1 MVRHDMNRPI
11 EQLNQTFF
19 GKIAGRPDLV
29 EVALTSRPFP
39 RRVRQLPCP
48 VGYPVCIGRVGKH
61 CRKQDS
67 GLGPPGVNDVRR
79 TWLVRDTEEG
89 IMQGGRG
96 INQLRIDA
104 ETPQGGVLE
113 AGATRQTILPSD
125 RTHDYD
131 TAEIAGA

>member
-1 MVRHDMNRPI
+1 
-11 EQLNQTFF
+11 
-19 GKIAGRPDLV
+19 
-29 EVALTSRPFP
+29 
-39 RRVRQLPCP
+39 
-48 VGYPVCIGRVGKH
+48 
-61 CRKQDS
+61 
-67 GLGPPGVNDVRR
+67 
-79 TWLVRDTEEG
+79 LVRDTEEG

-125 RTHDYD
+125 RTHDDD